1 MGDTERTL
9 MMDGE
14 GAPAEQQPEAPRQ
27 RRRSRAA
34 WMFAIDNILPI
45 LIGGFLALVL
55 YKLVLPRLPGRLK
68 DPPGLADMSAE
79 KRIAWSQ
86 KKQAREHE
94 LMRQVRIK
102 LTERTFIPPL
112 CTWLLFWHLSHV
124 LQRYLLRIRPEFAVI
139 SSDLIPAGSDELTD
153 EHVELLAQRAIEM
166 EIERGGTLL
175 TRRILLGVAHLG
187 IRRDT
192 AELGDL
198 LRRRADADR
207 QRAASAYAIPG
218 FLFWAIPILGF
229 VGTVLGIGLAI
240 GNLEGA
246 LATGVE
252 AKAEGAGITEA
263 LGHVAANLGVAFD
276 TTLVALLMSIV
287 AMLVQT
293 LVRQQES
300 RLLADVED
308 YLTYRFQSRIKT
320 ESQDVRIDRVLRT
333 SLKEL
338 NELQERIHEEAQ
350 DRASVTMQTMMTAQ
364 QNIGDAL
371 GQMPELLEKAATHSS
386 QLIDETRLKLEN
398 IGELASERLA
408 AAFETAVKDTQRDLT
423 TMRERVMQGVA
434 EATENLISRSVT
446 QWRQAM
452 GSLDQSLAQ
461 VASDLAKLLGEGQ
474 QLLILQNAMSDN
486 VEQLQRIHNLGETFL
501 GVQQAMNTLR
511 PILERLTRPVP
522 LRLSLGGA
530 EITDG
535 AGAAGVVPGR
545 GI

>member
-1 MGDTERTL
+1 MMGPES
-9 MMDGE
+9 E
-14 GAPAEQQPEAPRQ
+14 PEEEEEAPRS
-27 RRRSRAA
+27 RRRGRAA
-34 WMFAIDNILPI
+34 RRFAVDNLVPI
-45 LIGGFLALVL
+45 MVGAFLTVFA
-55 YKLVLPRLPGRLK
+55 YKVVIELMLPGPLREPK
-68 DPPGLADMSAE
+68 GLEEMEEEE
-79 KRIAWSQ
+79 KAAWG
-86 KKQAREHE
+86 KKKKVWEQGIR
-94 LMRQVRIK
+94 RQIRIK
-102 LTERTFIPPL
+102 LTERGFIPYV
-112 CTWLLFWHLSHV
+112 CTMLLFWHLSHV
-124 LQRYLLRIRPEFAVI
+124 VQRYFLRIRPEFAVI
-139 SSDLIPAGSDELTD
+139 MSDLIPAGSDELTD
-153 EHVELLAQRAIEM
+153 EHIEGLAQRAIEM

-229 VGTVLGIGLAI
+229 VGTVLGIGLAV
-240 GNLEGA
+240 GDLKGA

-252 AKAEGAGITEA
+252 AGAGEAGITEA
-263 LGHVAANLGVAFD
+263 LGRVAGNLGVAFD

-338 NELQERIHEEAQ
+338 HDLQAQIHEEAQ

-364 QNIGDAL
+364 QNIKDAL
-371 GQMPELLEKAATHSS
+371 GEMPELLEKAATQSS
-386 QLIDETRLKLEN
+386 QLIDVTRLKLEG
-398 IGELASERLA
+398 IGELAADRLA
-408 AAFETAVKDTQRDLT
+408 ATFAEAVKDTQRDLT
-423 TMRERVMQGVA
+423 GMRDAVMQGVA
-434 EATENLISRSVT
+434 QATDGLITQSVSRC
-446 QWRQAM
+446 REAM

-461 VASDLAKLLGEGQ
+461 VVQDLAKLLNEGQ
-474 QLLILQNAMSDN
+474 QLLVLQNAMSDN
-486 VEQLQRIHNLGETFL
+486 VDQLQRIHNLGEAFI
-501 GVQQAMNTLR
+501 GVRQAINTLA
-511 PILERLTRPVP
+511 PMLDKLSRPVP

-530 EITDG
+530 EISDG
-535 AGAAGVVPGR
+535 AGAARVVPG
-545 GI
+545 GGM